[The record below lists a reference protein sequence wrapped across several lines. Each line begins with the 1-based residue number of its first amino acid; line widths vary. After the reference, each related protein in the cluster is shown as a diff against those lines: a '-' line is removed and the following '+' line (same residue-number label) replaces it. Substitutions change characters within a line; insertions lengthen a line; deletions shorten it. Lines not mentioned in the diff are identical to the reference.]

1 MRTSVG
7 LYINSPLLRIY
18 DWVCSGL
25 FNFWVWRCPTGSVLL
40 PFFSNHIT
48 EGAHLDVAV
57 GSGYF
62 TAHSVDRLSKCK
74 NVTLLDVSERAL
86 DVAEARL
93 RAAGYSGTVD
103 KLHQSATDSLSRPL
117 YGKFESISL
126 FHLLHSIPGSF
137 PPKASQILATLV
149 PGLAPGGVLYGATIL
164 GRHPNHTWLS
174 RALLWLYNSKGWFDN
189 KHDEAVY
196 LERALKGYFEEVDVR
211 VVGVVALFE
220 ARKPI
225 DQSR

>member
-1 MRTSVG
+1 MGTSAEV
-7 LYINSPLLRIY
+7 YSNSPLLRIY
-18 DWVCSGL
+18 DWLCSGL
-25 FNFWVWRCPTGSVLL
+25 FNLWVWRCPTGSVLL
-40 PFFSNHIT
+40 PFFSKNIT

-57 GSGYF
+57 GTGYY
-62 TAHSVDRLSKCK
+62 TARSVDRLSKCK
-74 NVTLLDVSERAL
+74 DVTLLDVSDSAL

-93 RAAGYSGTVD
+93 RAAGYKGTID
-103 KLHQSATDSLSRPL
+103 KLHQSATDSLPERL
-117 YGKFESISL
+117 RGNLDSISL
-126 FHLLHSIPGSF
+126 FNMLHRIPGSF
-137 PPKASQILATLV
+137 PPKASQILATLA

-174 RALLWLYNSKGWFDN
+174 RALLRLYNRNGWYDN
-189 KHDEAVY
+189 EHDEAVF

-225 DQSR
+225 DQ